1 MWTRIKKKINEY
13 FPDFHWSTLKHLG
26 IGKTMLLWFLV
37 ISLVPLASLSFI
49 NYLYYYQG
57 LNILSKKSLFT
68 TSQLRLNDLNSYF
81 QQTDNY
87 LNFLASDQEHLALL
101 NRMDQEM
108 DASGMP
114 TGEFI
119 STDKYKSLSKQLKDS
134 FEKSWKIEGLHNILM
149 IDLEGN
155 IVFSLKDQGVT
166 GQNLHQGQLSNTL
179 TCHTYDKILQ
189 RGTTLFSDLEYFPPS
204 NNVVTG
210 FLGRI
215 VFDSQ
220 GRKIGVMGIQITTER
235 IDKVIQYSV
244 GFGSTVRVYL
254 IGLDLNLRS
263 VSEYGN
269 KEVVLKQMEDNSKTR
284 IWQASVINS
293 SASTPDG
300 DPIIEEVSYYKNSQ
314 DIDVMGLF
322 REVDYLNTLGV
333 KWALVEEI
341 GTYEAHAVGRELST
355 FAKISLIVT
364 TIFVFIISLFVT
376 RRFVTPIKSI
386 SAWAKQVAQGELLSK
401 DIRVSQDEV
410 GEMKHTF
417 NRLVSNLQQYADVS
431 QSIALGDYT
440 KKIPIRS
447 KEDTLGKSMNEMVES
462 FKGVVTQA
470 EAIAS
475 GDYSTNVV
483 PRSDQDTLGISLFN
497 MTKKLREAS
506 LEIKTQDWLK
516 TGLNALSLKSSGE
529 QSIKDLSNGVL
540 TFLSHYLDS
549 QVGLLFVLG
558 DHNDL
563 ILSGAVACD
572 PEIRSVSFGDGI
584 IGQVAKEKK
593 QLIFTTASDDLPALN
608 IGPSVEN
615 PTHYIISPLLFEN
628 QVLGVIQLGSF
639 QKFDD
644 VKQRFLD
651 MSLETISLALHT
663 ARSRERV
670 EQLLLK
676 TQEQANELAEQK
688 EELRHI
694 NEELEDQTKALRQ
707 SEENLQHQQE
717 ELRVINEELEERS
730 KVLELQR
737 DDIRKKNQALQQAQ
751 IEIKQKAEALEVA
764 SKYKSEFLANMS
776 HELRTPLNSILA
788 LSELL
793 ALNKHKGMSKD
804 EIEFA
809 TVINSSGKDLLELIN
824 DILDLSKVEAGK
836 LEVDIEELYLED
848 LEDYVKKTFSPLTN
862 KRGISLDTKIE
873 QGIPE
878 YIKTDPQRALQI
890 IKNLLSNAIKFTE
903 KGGVTFSIHRPG
915 KDVVFNDPNLTSKNC
930 IAFDVIDTGV
940 GISEEKVNVIFEAFQ
955 QADGTVSRKFGGTGL
970 GLTISRSL
978 SRLLGG
984 EIKLVSVVGEG
995 STFTLYLPD
1004 NVDFASGK
1012 HTVELDRKQDKKVE
1026 KELVQSRDDDGPE
1039 TRPKRE
1045 EKAEDPFAAEDTPTS
1060 APADSKADKVFK
1072 NKKILIVDDDMR
1084 NVFVLTKI
1092 LEDKKVQIVVGKNGR
1107 DGIEKL
1113 HQNLDTAL
1121 IIMDIMMPEM
1131 DGYEAMREIRKD
1143 KRFVTL
1149 PIIALTAK
1157 AMKGDREKCI
1167 DAGANDYLSKPV
1179 QPEKL
1184 LSLLRVW
1191 IQK

>member
-1 MWTRIKKKINEY
+1 MWNKTKQKIREF
-13 FPDFHWSTLKHLG
+13 FPDFHWRTLKNLG
-26 IGKTMLLWFLV
+26 IGKTMLLWFLA
-37 ISLVPLASLSFI
+37 ISLIPLASLSFI

-68 TSQLRLNDLNSYF
+68 TSQLRVNDLNNYF
-81 QQTDNY
+81 QQTDKY
-87 LNFLASDQEHLALL
+87 LTFLSEDQEHLALL
-101 NRMDQEM
+101 NRIDQEM

-114 TGEFI
+114 PLEFI
-119 STDKYKSLSKQLKDS
+119 SSAQYKSLSKQLKSS
-134 FEKSWKIEGLHNILM
+134 FEKSWKLEGLFNILM
-149 IDLEGN
+149 IDTDGN
-155 IVFSLKDQGVT
+155 IIFSLKEQGVA
-166 GQNLHQGQLSNTL
+166 GQNLNQGNLSNTL
-179 TCHTYDKILQ
+179 TSRTYEKILQ
-189 RGTTLFSDLEYFPPS
+189 SGSTLFSDLEYFPPS
-204 NNVVTG
+204 NNVITG
-210 FLGRI
+210 FLGRP
-215 VFDSQ
+215 VFDTKGQ
-220 GRKIGVMGIQITTER
+220 KMGVMGIQITTEL
-235 IDKVIQYSV
+235 IDRVIQYSV
-244 GFGSTVRVYL
+244 GFGSTVKVYL

-269 KEVVLKQMEDNSKTR
+269 HDVILKVMEDNSKTR
-284 IWQASVINS
+284 IWQASKINL

-300 DPIIEEVSYYKNSQ
+300 NPVIEEVSYYKNSQ
-314 DIDVMGLF
+314 DVDVMGLF
-322 REVDYLNTLGV
+322 REIDYLETLGV
-333 KWALVEEI
+333 EWALVEEI

-355 FAKISLIVT
+355 FAKISLVVT

-386 SAWAKQVAQGELLSK
+386 SAWAKQVAQGELLNK
-401 DIRVSQDEV
+401 DISVSEDEV

-417 NRLVSNLQQYADVS
+417 NRLVSTLQQYAEVS

-440 KKIPIRS
+440 KKVPIRS
-447 KEDTLGKSMNEMVES
+447 QQDTLGKSMNEMVES
-462 FKGVVTQA
+462 FKGVVKQA

-475 GDYSTNVV
+475 GDYSTNVI
-483 PRSDQDTLGISLFN
+483 PRSDQDTLGLSLFN
-497 MTKKLREAS
+497 MTKKLRESS

-516 TGLNALSLKSSGE
+516 TGLNELSLKSSGE
-529 QSIKDLSNGVL
+529 QSIKDLSNEVL

-549 QVGLLFVLG
+549 QVGLLFVTG
-558 DHNDL
+558 DKNNL
-563 ILSGAVACD
+563 NLTGAFACE
-572 PEIRSVSFGDGI
+572 PEITTFAFGNGI
-584 IGQVAKEKK
+584 VGQVAKEKK
-593 QLIFTTASDDLPALN
+593 ALIFSTATDDLPSVN
-608 IGPSVEN
+608 IGPSSEKPNHFIVA
-615 PTHYIISPLLFEN
+615 PILFEH

-644 VKQRFLD
+644 VKQLFLD
-651 MSLETISLALHT
+651 ISLETIALAIHT

-688 EELRHI
+688 EELRQI
-694 NEELEDQTKALRQ
+694 NEELEEQTKALRH

-717 ELRVINEELEERS
+717 ELRVINEELEERT

-793 ALNKHKGMSKD
+793 AINKHKGMAK
-804 EIEFA
+804 EEVEFA
-809 TVINSSGKDLLELIN
+809 NVINSSGKDLLELIN

-836 LEVDIEELYLED
+836 LEVDIEDLYLED

-862 KRGISLDTKIE
+862 KRGISLETKIE
-873 QGIPE
+873 KGIPE
-878 YIKTDPQRALQI
+878 RIETDPQRALQI
-890 IKNLLSNAIKFTE
+890 VKNLLSNAIKFTE
-903 KGGVTFSIHRPG
+903 KGSVTFSIHRPD
-915 KDVVFNDPNLTSKNC
+915 KNVVFSNPKLTPKNC
-930 IAFDVIDTGV
+930 LAFDVIDTGV
-940 GISEEKVNVIFEAFQ
+940 GISKEKVNVIFEAFQ
-955 QADGTVSRKFGGTGL
+955 QADGTVSRRFGGTGL

-984 EIKLVSVVGEG
+984 EIKLISAPGEG
-995 STFTLYLPD
+995 SAFTLYLPD
-1004 NVDFASGK
+1004 KVDISIGK
-1012 HTVELDRKQDKKVE
+1012 HTIEANPNQEKRKE
-1026 KELVQSRDDDGPE
+1026 KEPLDLYDDGRPVNIPDVNIDHKDNEVSPE
-1039 TRPKRE
+1039 TPK
-1045 EKAEDPFAAEDTPTS
+1045 PTPS
-1060 APADSKADKVFK
+1060 ESKADKVFE

-1107 DGIEKL
+1107 DGIDKL
-1113 HQNLDTAL
+1113 NQNPDTSL
-1121 IIMDIMMPEM
+1121 VIMDIMMPEM

-1143 KRFVTL
+1143 KRFIKL
-1149 PIIALTAK
+1149 PMIALTAK

-1167 DAGANDYLSKPV
+1167 EAGANDYLSKPV